1 MKTYRVG
8 LVGCGG
14 IAQVHGAAL
23 QELPGVELIA
33 CADIRPERARDFA
46 EKYGGRAYASLEE
59 MLEGEQLD
67 SLHIC
72 TPHSLHTPMAKLA
85 AGRGIHVF
93 TEKPP
98 VIRWDQWREFQELE
112 KAPVR
117 VGVCFQNRYN
127 QSVHLLKEVL
137 ASGEAGKVLGAR
149 AFVTWHREAPYYTE
163 SGWRGSLKTEG
174 GGVLINQSIHTLDLL
189 VQFLGKPTH
198 AEATMSN
205 HHLGGV
211 IEVEDTMEAYLRFGE
226 ATALFYATT
235 AHCADSPVLVELVCE
250 NATLRMEE
258 QEVSLSWKDGTKEHF
273 SLAQPKAPATG
284 KAYWGASHSLCIG
297 DFYDCLREG
306 RPFPND
312 IPGVRDTVELMLTL
326 YDSARSVTGRD
337 KTRTPQRAAGLAE
350 GR

>member
-23 QELPGVELIA
+23 QELPGVELTA

-59 MLEGEQLD
+59 MLEGERLD

-189 VQFLGKPTH
+189 VQFLGKPTY
-198 AEATMSN
+198 AEAAMSN

-211 IEVEDTMEAYLRFGE
+211 IEVEDTMEAYLTFGDVH
-226 ATALFYATT
+226 ALFYATT
-235 AHCADSPVLVELVCE
+235 AHCVDSPVLIELECE
-250 NATLRMEE
+250 KVTIRMEE
-258 QEVSLSWKDGTKEHF
+258 GELHLAWKDGTRQDF
-273 SLAQPKAPATG
+273 SLVPPKSPAAG
-284 KAYWGASHSLCIG
+284 KAYWGASHGLCIR
-297 DFYDCLREG
+297 DFYESLRKNL
-306 RPFPND
+306 PFLNS
-312 IPGVRDTVELMLTL
+312 ISGVRDTVELMLET
-326 YDSARSVTGRD
+326 YRSASGVSSRLGAAAKR
-337 KTRTPQRAAGLAE
+337 RA
-350 GR
+350 